1 MFTKRLLKIK
11 IHSRRVHIFK
21 RSLPIFAFLL
31 ASLMLVWPT
40 LVQQK
45 DKFSL
50 AVKPADT
57 IKDAHVDMKTVRF
70 FSQDDKNQPM
80 TVIANSVQETD
91 PAKQIITL
99 AEPIATYKMSNGVLL
114 TSVTTYGLAFQQEE
128 YLYFEEEV
136 TTTTDTGWKA
146 LSTKVICDYKES
158 TLESNEPVTITGP
171 DGDLKAEGFLIY
183 DKGNQIDFKGDS
195 DMLITS
201 QKDNIHL
208 TCTDGIKIDQLKQTI
223 IAFQNVVVTQR
234 NQKIIADKMILYYR
248 KDVPAGESKVE
259 KIVALG
265 HVVATNTT
273 QKITG
278 NEGVYNPDTS
288 MIVMSGDVVLT
299 QGNNVANGDKV
310 SLNLLTGVNSLTA
323 TPKEGKKGRVKGTL
337 IPADLK

>member
-11 IHSRRVHIFK
+11 IHSRRVQIFK

-31 ASLMLVWPT
+31 ASMMLIWPA

-50 AVKPADT
+50 AIKPADD

-70 FSQDDKNQPM
+70 FSQDNKNQPM
-80 TVIANSVQETD
+80 TVVADSVQETD

-99 AEPIATYKMSNGVLL
+99 DNPKATYKMANGVLL

-136 TTTTDTGWKA
+136 ITTTDTGWKA

-158 TLESNEPVTITGP
+158 TLESNEPVTIKGP
-171 DGDLKAEGFLIY
+171 DGNLKAQGFLMY
-183 DKGNQIDFKGDS
+183 DKGDRIDFKGTS
-195 DMLITS
+195 DVLITS

-208 TCTDGIKIDQLKQTI
+208 TCTNGIKIDQPAQTI
-223 IAFQNVVVTQR
+223 TAFQNVIVTQK
-234 NQKIIADKMILYYR
+234 NQKITADKMILYYR
-248 KDVPAGESKVE
+248 QDVPAGANKVQ
-259 KIVALG
+259 KIVAIG
-265 HVVATNTT
+265 NVVATNAT

-278 NEGVYNPDTS
+278 EQGVYNPDTS
-288 MIVMSGDVVLT
+288 LITVTGNVALT
-299 QGNNVANGDKV
+299 QGKNVAHGNQV
-310 SLNLLTGVNSLTA
+310 SLNLLTGVNSLTSP
-323 TPKEGKKGRVKGTL
+323 TKEGKKGRVKGTL